1 MVCVGNLFL
10 GLEGIP
16 PVHSEA
22 GDDGVCCRKQITRGT
37 GFWDSIFQN
46 MLATQNHMKTN
57 VNLVKWDVIEVA
69 SVKEITY
76 LLVSKDKA
84 LIIYFISKRLS
95 AEVMNS
101 SAELREQQFVFLKIK
116 IYSDAWIL
124 RIKIKYVR
132 DFEIT
137 TWNI

>member
-1 MVCVGNLFL
+1 
-10 GLEGIP
+10 
-16 PVHSEA
+16 
-22 GDDGVCCRKQITRGT
+22 
-37 GFWDSIFQN
+37 
-46 MLATQNHMKTN
+46 MKTN